1 MVCTV
6 SMLAAATTWAVRAE
20 KHLITAVYAETSDES
35 SFNSD
40 ARCVIIRFKHHVCVT
55 QVVFGFTC
63 GTSSTATR
71 VSTVRASTIGPTST
85 EAYRGIHGHTE
96 AYMGTHTDEYTGAV
110 PGERV
115 QSHLLVTR
123 PSLSV
128 IFNAVPGRQR
138 VAQ

>member
-63 GTSSTATR
+63 GTASTATR
-71 VSTVRASTIGPTST
+71 VSTATRASTIGPTST
-85 EAYRGIHGHTE
+85 EAYMGTQRHTWAYRGIHGHT
-96 AYMGTHTDEYTGAV
+96 H
-110 PGERV
+110 R
-115 QSHLLVTR
+115 
-123 PSLSV
+123 
-128 IFNAVPGRQR
+128 
-138 VAQ
+138 